1 MAEVTDCHAA
11 GRPFYELRE
20 FSGSD
25 PALDL
30 GARHEFPDYLAA
42 VEYAFE
48 YLGRNDPLRSGTVSR
63 LDVVRVDGTRRETV
77 WTYSH
82 DEESEEGD
90 LVGRWGYD
98 PTSRWRTPTTVVTRP
113 TPLRRAWRPVR
124 PS

>member
-25 PALDL
+25 PTLDL
-30 GARHEFPDYLAA
+30 GARHEFPDYLSA
-42 VEYAFE
+42 VEFAFE
-48 YLGRNDPLRSGTVSR
+48 YLGRKDPLRSGRVNR
-63 LDVVRVDGTRRETV
+63 LDVVRVDGKRHETV

-82 DEESEEGD
+82 DEERKEHD
-90 LVGRWGYD
+90 LVRLWGYD
-98 PTSRWRTPTTVVTRP
+98 PTSRWRSPTTVVTRP